1 MFIFSFA
8 ADNCGSHDRSCVSV
22 LFIDSDPEPVSIGC
36 LDQLRLILMK
46 AYVLSSSDNDSSQN
60 AFA

>member
-22 LFIDSDPEPVSIGC
+22 LSIDSDPEPVSIGC
-36 LDQLRLILMK
+36 LDPLHLILMK
-46 AYVLSSSDNDSSQN
+46 VYVLSSSDNDSSQN